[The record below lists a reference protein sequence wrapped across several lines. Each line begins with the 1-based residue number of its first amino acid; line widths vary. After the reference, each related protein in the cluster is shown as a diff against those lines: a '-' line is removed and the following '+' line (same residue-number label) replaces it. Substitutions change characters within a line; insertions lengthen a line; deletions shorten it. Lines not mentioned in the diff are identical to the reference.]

1 MKTALAQEKAPQLRI
16 VARGNAPDPNE
27 IRILVVDGHELF
39 VEGIRTLIR
48 SESGMTII
56 GHAAHRTAAL
66 EAAAMKPHV
75 ILLEL
80 VLQDQGTLDFLPDLL
95 RIAEGARVL
104 VVTGETDSELQV
116 RAMRLGAMGVLL
128 KSEPSSTL
136 FKAIRKIHNGEAWLR
151 RSLVSTVMSGFSR
164 ADAGRPKDPNALE
177 IATLT
182 PREFDVVAL
191 IGEGLRNKQ
200 IGERLFI
207 TETTVRHYLTTIFDK
222 LAVADR
228 LELIIYA
235 YQHGL
240 ARI

>member
-16 VARGNAPDPNE
+16 VAGGNAPDPNE
-27 IRILVVDGHELF
+27 IRILVIDGHVLF

-116 RAMRLGAMGVLL
+116 RATLPSRSESRSSVSSYTRWQCGVRSCAIASEDFRIS
-128 KSEPSSTL
+128 KS
-136 FKAIRKIHNGEAWLR
+136 HR
-151 RSLVSTVMSGFSR
+151 RRYSYQIVGDIVTPAF
-164 ADAGRPKDPNALE
+164 AGRS
-177 IATLT
+177 IATG
-182 PREFDVVAL
+182 A
-191 IGEGLRNKQ
+191 
-200 IGERLFI
+200 
-207 TETTVRHYLTTIFDK
+207 
-222 LAVADR
+222 
-228 LELIIYA
+228 
-235 YQHGL
+235 
-240 ARI
+240 AR

>member
-16 VARGNAPDPNE
+16 VAGGNAPDPNE
-27 IRILVVDGHELF
+27 IRILVIDGHVLF

-80 VLQDQGTLDFLPDLL
+80 VLQDQSTLDFLPDLL

-104 VVTGETDSELQV
+104 VV
-116 RAMRLGAMGVLL
+116 
-128 KSEPSSTL
+128 
-136 FKAIRKIHNGEAWLR
+136 
-151 RSLVSTVMSGFSR
+151 
-164 ADAGRPKDPNALE
+164 
-177 IATLT
+177 
-182 PREFDVVAL
+182 
-191 IGEGLRNKQ
+191 
-200 IGERLFI
+200 